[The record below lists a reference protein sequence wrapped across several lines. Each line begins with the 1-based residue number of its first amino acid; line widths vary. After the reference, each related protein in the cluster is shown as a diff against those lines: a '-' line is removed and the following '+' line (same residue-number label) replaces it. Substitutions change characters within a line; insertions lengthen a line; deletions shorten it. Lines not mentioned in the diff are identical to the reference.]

1 MKRFSLKKRKG
12 LFAVLLALALV
23 AVIFARG
30 AWENTALT
38 LTAYEIDGAPEGLD
52 GLKIAQVSDLHNA
65 QMGENNEKLLS
76 LLKSAAPHLIV
87 ITGDAI
93 DSRRTDIDVALAFAE
108 EAAKIAPCY
117 YVTGNHEARC
127 EEYPAFKD
135 GLTLRGVTVL
145 DGARASIDYEGESLT
160 LIGVGDPSFAA
171 TQTESEQ
178 SVTQTALRALM
189 REEDGYTVLLSH
201 RPELFETYAESGI
214 DLVFS
219 GHAHGGQVRLPLVGG
234 VIAPNQGLFPKYDAG
249 VYTSAKTRMIV
260 SRGIGNSVFP
270 FRLGNRPEV
279 IIVEF

>member
-1 MKRFSLKKRKG
+1 MKRFFLKRRKR
-12 LFAVLLALALV
+12 FAAVLLA
-23 AVIFARG
+23 AVLIAVLFARG

-87 ITGDAI
+87 ITGDMI
-93 DSRRTDIDVALAFAE
+93 DSRRTDLDVALAFAE
-108 EAAKIAPCY
+108 EAVRIAPCY

-127 EEYPAFKD
+127 EEYPAFKE
-135 GLTLRGVTVL
+135 GLALRGVTVL
-145 DGARASIDYEGESLT
+145 DGARATINYEGETLT
-160 LIGVGDPSFAA
+160 LIGVGDPSFTA

-178 SVTQTALRALM
+178 SVTQTALRALV

-201 RPELFETYAESGI
+201 RPELFETYAECGV

-219 GHAHGGQVRLPLVGG
+219 GHAHGGQIRLPLVGG

-260 SRGIGNSVFP
+260 SRGIGNSAFP

-279 IIVEF
+279 VIVEF